1 VYIFIVYF
9 NTIETQLSLYNEKQL
24 VMHFFIKLQFKIK
37 KILLNYQDFLN
48 QQNSLMTL
56 ITYLKNNICESDTII
71 VKKLKKI
78 SVQKVFLIKHFIS
91 TTEDQ

>member
-1 VYIFIVYF
+1 MYIFIVYF
-9 NTIETQLSLYNEKQL
+9 NTIKTQLSLYNEKQL

-37 KILLNYQDFLN
+37 NFLLNYQDFLN

-56 ITYLKNNICESDTII
+56 ITYLKNNICDSDTII

-78 SVQKVFLIKHFIS
+78 SVQKVFLIKHLTS
-91 TTEDQ
+91 TTKDH